1 MRNLNLNL
9 NNTRVAAI
17 AVAGVVG
24 LIVLLS
30 SLYTVHQTELALVV
44 QVGQPRAVVT
54 EPGLHMKAPWP
65 LQNVVMVDK
74 RVLNLDLPTEE
85 VIAQDKKRLVVDA
98 FARWRVTDPLRFY
111 QSLSDVDVARIRL
124 QPILG
129 SNVRR
134 VLGAQTFAAVLSS
147 DRAKLMLDIRDG
159 VNAETKSF
167 GIEIVDVRIRR
178 ADLPAQNSDAIYL
191 RMQQERVR
199 EANEYRAQGEQI
211 SQEIRSKA
219 DRDVTVTL
227 AEAQRQADITRGQG
241 DAEKNRIFAE
251 AFGRDPDFFGFYR
264 SMTAY
269 QASLKGDN
277 TTVILSPDSE
287 FFRYFSSGTGAAR
300 R

>member
-1 MRNLNLNL
+1 MNPQRLAIL
-9 NNTRVAAI
+9 AA
-17 AVAGVVG
+17 AGFAG
-24 LIVLLS
+24 LIVVFS
-30 SLYTVHQTELALVV
+30 SLFTVHQTEQALVLQWGEPV
-44 QVGQPRAVVT
+44 AVVT
-54 EPGLHMKAPWP
+54 EPGLHLKAPWP
-65 LQNVVMVDK
+65 VQNVLYIDK
-74 RVLNLDLPTEE
+74 RVLNLDLPAEE

-98 FARWRVTDPLRFY
+98 FARWRITDPLRFF
-111 QSLSDVDVARIRL
+111 QALSDLQIAQVRL

-134 VLGAQTFAAVLSS
+134 VLGAQSFASVLSGE
-147 DRAKLMLDIRDG
+147 RAKLMVDIRDG
-159 VNAETKSF
+159 VNAETRNF

-219 DRDVTVTL
+219 DRDVTVL
-227 AEAQRQADITRGQG
+227 IAEATRQSEITRGQG
-241 DAEKNRIFAE
+241 DGEKNRIFAE
-251 AFGRDPDFFGFYR
+251 AFGRDPEFFGFYR
-264 SMTAY
+264 SMNAY
-269 QASLKGDN
+269 QSSLKGDN

-287 FFRYFSSGTGAAR
+287 FFRYFDNGATGR

>member
-1 MRNLNLNL
+1 M
-9 NNTRVAAI
+9 AI
-17 AVAGVVG
+17 GVAGAAALV
-24 LIVLLS
+24 VLLS
-30 SLYTVHQTELALVV
+30 SLYTVHQTQLALVV
-44 QVGQPRAVVT
+44 QVGQPRAVVS
-54 EPGLHMKAPWP
+54 EPGLHMKLPWP
-65 LQNVVMVDK
+65 LQNIVYVDK

-98 FARWRVTDPLRFY
+98 FARWRVTDPLRFF
-111 QSLSDVDVARIRL
+111 QSLSDVDVARVRL

-134 VLGAQTFAAVLSS
+134 VLGAQTFAAVLSGE
-147 DRAKLMLDIRDG
+147 RAQLMLSIRDG
-159 VNAETKSF
+159 VNMETKSF

-199 EANEYRAQGEQI
+199 EANEYRAQGEQV

-219 DRDVTVTL
+219 DRDATVIM
-227 AEAQRQADITRGQG
+227 AEAQRSADITRGEG
-241 DAEKNRIFAE
+241 DGEKNRIFAA
-251 AFGRDPDFFGFYR
+251 AFGRDPDFFSFYR

-269 QASLKGDN
+269 TSSLKGDN
-277 TTVILSPDSE
+277 TTVILSPDSD
-287 FFRYFSSGTGAAR
+287 FFRYFGSGAGTQR